1 VARCHWPAERL
12 EVAIADLVGS
22 LGHTPH
28 LANLAA
34 ALARAGRLAEARQR
48 LQGARHA
55 GAPRRGGAGSPLYGR
70 GERQA
75 GAHTR
80 LADLLAR
87 FTEGFDTADLLE
99 ARRLVAR

>member
-1 VARCHWPAERL
+1 LSR
-12 EVAIADLVGS
+12 
-22 LGHTPH
+22 
-28 LANLAA
+28 ANLAA

-48 LQGARHA
+48 LQGARHP

-80 LADLLAR
+80 RADLLAR
-87 FTEGFDTADLLE
+87 FTEGFDTARSAGGAPAGCSLSTPQSE
-99 ARRLVAR
+99 LVRPD